1 VKIIVLGAGALGSI
15 IGAHLVRAGED
26 VVIMARGQR
35 AATLQ
40 QHGIVLT
47 GLADFT
53 VPVTVVTDPRAIQTA
68 DVLIV
73 TVKTYDT
80 EPALAGLR
88 HLRVDSAL
96 SLQNGVLKNE
106 QLASVFGWDRVL
118 GAAAVVAGELLED
131 GAVRFT
137 LNERFA
143 VGELAGGTSERA
155 QSLAR
160 TLVKAGLKAEASPHI
175 LTVEWSKYVLFAGGM
190 ALSSLTRLPTAKFL
204 GDPDGA
210 LLTVRVMR
218 ELGEVAAR
226 LGIPLE
232 DGGPL
237 PIKTLCNGTLPEAI
251 EHAQRFGA
259 VLAERAPAHKV
270 STLQDLERG
279 RRLEVEETLGYAVQ
293 KGAELGV
300 PLPSLETC
308 YRLLAGINRHVTTP
322 VPERFSTK

>member
-1 VKIIVLGAGALGSI
+1 MKILVLGAGALGSI
-15 IGAHLVRAGED
+15 IGAHLVRASED
-26 VVIMARGQR
+26 VVFLARGRR
-35 AATLQ
+35 AAFLQ

-47 GLADFT
+47 GLAELR
-53 VPVTVVTDPRAIQTA
+53 VPVTVVTDPREVQAA

-80 EPALAGLR
+80 EPALARLR
-88 HLRVDSAL
+88 HLRVASAL

-106 QLASVFGWDRVL
+106 QLASVFGRERVL
-118 GAAAVVAGELLED
+118 GAAAVVSGELLED

-143 VGELAGGTSERA
+143 VGELAGGISERA

-160 TLVKAGLKAEASPHI
+160 TLVKAGLKAEASRHI
-175 LTVEWSKYVLFAGGM
+175 STVEWSKYVLFAGGM

-204 GDPDGA
+204 GDPDAA
-210 LLTVRVMR
+210 LLTARIMR
-218 ELGEVAAR
+218 ELGQVAAR

-232 DGGPL
+232 DGGPF
-237 PIKTLCNGTLPEAI
+237 PIKTLCSGTLPEAV
-251 EHAQRFGA
+251 EHAQRAGA
-259 VLAERAPAHKV
+259 ALAERAPAHKV

-279 RRLEVEETLGYAVQ
+279 RRLEVEETLGYAVR
-293 KGAELGV
+293 KGTELGI

-308 YRLLAGINRHVTTP
+308 YRLLAGINRQLTTP
-322 VPERFSTK
+322 VP